1 MSGDAMTGV
10 ILAAG
15 RGARL
20 TGGHADTPKCL
31 VSLGDE
37 TLIARNI
44 ALLRNAGIGNVI
56 VVVGCA
62 ADLVRRN
69 CSEVTFVENDI
80 FARTN
85 SLYSL
90 WLARTHLTGGFVV
103 MNCDVLV
110 HPQLLTDLL
119 TARHEDALLIDYC
132 GIDTV
137 YGEEEMKVQVRRGC
151 VVDISKVMAPAEADG
166 ENVGIAR
173 FGAEGARLLIEEMDA
188 VVAAGEFKAWAPRA
202 FKRFAARRPLHVV
215 STRGLPWIEID
226 FPEDYRRAVDV
237 VLPQIEAARPITAAV
252 DERIARTA

>member
-1 MSGDAMTGV
+1 MTGV

-20 TGGHADTPKCL
+20 NGGHADVPKCL
-31 VSLGDE
+31 VALRGE
-37 TLIARNI
+37 TLLSRNI
-44 ALLRNAGIGNVI
+44 ALLRHAGIDNVI

-62 ADLVRRN
+62 ADVVRRS
-69 CSEVTFVENDI
+69 CTEVTFVDNDI

-90 WLARTHLTGGFVV
+90 WLARTHLTDGFVV

-110 HPQLLTDLL
+110 HPQLVTDLL

-132 GIDTV
+132 DSDTA
-137 YGEEEMKVQVRRGC
+137 YGDEEMKVRVRRGC
-151 VVDISKVMAPAEADG
+151 VVDISKVMAPADADG

-188 VVAAGEFKAWAPRA
+188 VVDAGEFKAWVPRA

-215 STRGLPWIEID
+215 GTRGLPWIEID

-237 VLPQIEAARPITAAV
+237 VLPQIEAAQAGAAV
-252 DERIARTA
+252 IDERIARTA

>member
-20 TGGHADTPKCL
+20 NGGHADTPKCL

-37 TLIARNI
+37 TLLARNV
-44 ALLRNAGIGNVI
+44 ALLRNAGVDNVI
-56 VVVGCA
+56 VVIGCA
-62 ADLVRRN
+62 ADLVRRS

-90 WLARTHLTGGFVV
+90 WLARTHLIGGFVV

-132 GIDTV
+132 ESDT
-137 YGEEEMKVQVRRGC
+137 YGEEEMKVRVRRGC

-166 ENVGIAR
+166 ENVGIVR

-215 STRGLPWIEID
+215 GTRGLPWIEID

-237 VLPQIEAARPITAAV
+237 VLPQIEAARAHAAAV